1 MNDATMV
8 VVMMETVAALEHVE
22 EIAAVDGVD
31 LMLVGTNDLC
41 NEMGISGQ
49 SDHPNCTRCLSALYR
64 RLPEARQA
72 CRCRWIGIAA

>member
-31 LMLVGTNDLC
+31 LMLVGTNDLP
-41 NEMGISGQ
+41 
-49 SDHPNCTRCLSALYR
+49 DYALSSVTK
-64 RLPEARQA
+64 RL
-72 CRCRWIGIAA
+72 IAE